1 MGRGRTREGAEQAL
15 TAFELFAS
23 SQEFRLEASGG
34 EGRDL
39 LFLAVFN
46 FQSRASSQVDGSF
59 KNPGANGMIS
69 NMLSSRKIIHR
80 PHQRHEDGTGLSV
93 CVTQGSRG
101 AAQLPWPQR
110 ACPSP
115 PAHPASREG
124 STHRGWGGGREW
136 VSTMGSFVRPR
147 KESGGSY
154 RK

>member
-80 PHQRHEDGTGLSV
+80 PHQRREDGTGLSV
-93 CVTQGSRG
+93 CVSLRAAGGLPNFPGPRG
-101 AAQLPWPQR
+101 
-110 ACPSP
+110 
-115 PAHPASREG
+115 PAHHPLHTQHPERAAPTGAGVGEG
-124 STHRGWGGGREW
+124 SG
-136 VSTMGSFVRPR
+136 
-147 KESGGSY
+147 
-154 RK
+154 